1 MAEIS
6 NAGGAG
12 QVAQHHPSREAA
24 KAAARERV
32 AAGHLNG
39 DNIRV
44 SSRDARS
51 EALRQS
57 GQNQGPNLDAPDD
70 LSPVQMEK
78 ANSQMKEVSKLTD
91 EALVSAKSMLNN
103 VLDGKVPPEQQAKLQ
118 QHAKVLNGS
127 GQYLET
133 LANGKGLDNAQGK
146 RSVLAAMGFNDA
158 QLEALMSL
166 ANPDD
171 ADNSLAS
178 LHGGQSTLDQKK
190 SVLKSMGFSDSQIDA
205 LLSLAN
211 PDEDGNG
218 LASLHQAGSSP
229 KAALEALGF
238 KGAQAERLLA
248 MLNGQG
254 KMAEFSG
261 QAKLLAAMGFND
273 AQIETILQA
282 GDPQLLKQQKA
293 LMQAADPNA
302 AKLLRANATGLNLLS
317 QNNIFDQKILEQLV
331 DIFTVMELL
340 HKMSVQQRRSARE
353 SRAVEYEAAKT
364 EVLNQAEEMKKAAL
378 MSAVGG
384 WVSAGTKIAGGV
396 VQGGLAVKSAAAPNQ
411 GAMQQQVALANGVS
425 QVITASGDMVKAG
438 MDYQA
443 GMHQA
448 QVKIHEAMQK
458 THDNAAQYES
468 EFMNMQ
474 SDTVRTV
481 QSKMD
486 EIIRSWFETLKSTTR
501 A

>member
-12 QVAQHHPSREAA
+12 HVAQQQPDMESGKVATRA
-24 KAAARERV
+24 RV
-32 AAGHLNG
+32 AAGHLDG

-44 SSRDARS
+44 SSQNARS
-51 EALRQS
+51 AALR
-57 GQNQGPNLDAPDD
+57 GAVQNQGPNLDAPND

-78 ANSQMKEVSKLTD
+78 ANAQMGELSKLTD
-91 EALVSAKSMLNN
+91 QALASSKSLLNN
-103 VLDGKVPPEQQAKLQ
+103 VLDGNVSPEQSARLQ
-118 QHAKVLNGS
+118 QHAKALNGS

-133 LANGKGLDNAQGK
+133 LMNGKGLNSPQGK
-146 RSVLAAMGFNDA
+146 RSVLAGMGFNDA
-158 QLEALMSL
+158 QLDALLSL

-171 ADNSLAS
+171 ANNSLTS
-178 LHGGQSTLDQKK
+178 MHGGQGTLDQKK
-190 SVLKSMGFSDSQIDA
+190 SALKSMGFSDSQIEA

-229 KAALEALGF
+229 KATLEALGF

-248 MLNGQG
+248 LLNEPG

-261 QAKLLAAMGFND
+261 QTKLLAAMGYND
-273 AQIETILQA
+273 AQIKTILLA
-282 GDPQLLKQQKA
+282 ADPQLLKQQRA
-293 LMQAADPNA
+293 LIQAADPGVI
-302 AKLLRANATGLNLLS
+302 KLLQANATGLNLLS

-340 HKMSVQQRRSARE
+340 HKMSVAQRRSARE
-353 SRAVEYEAAKT
+353 SRAVEYEAAKN
-364 EVLNQAEEMKKAAL
+364 EVLNQAEDMKKAAL
-378 MSAVGG
+378 MSAIGG

-396 VQGGLAVKSAAAPNQ
+396 VQGGLAMRSASAPNQ

-443 GMHQA
+443 GMYQA
-448 QVKIHEAMQK
+448 EVKVHEALQK
-458 THDNAAQYES
+458 TRDNAAQYES
-468 EFMNMQ
+468 EFMNLQ
-474 SDTVRTV
+474 SDMVRTI